1 METEFHRIQEQID
14 RQNKNIEAFQNENR
28 WLKRILFPVGV
39 LSFLSI
45 GSFLWSTDITVPH
58 TFSSGTLIQASSI
71 NSNFSTIYS
80 HSNQLSDN
88 ISTLQQIT
96 PPVGSIVPSMLNEN
110 QFKAQVG
117 DPSTF
122 SSSSSKWTLADGRAI
137 SGSAYSTITSQSN
150 APDLRGM
157 FLRGLNAGRSDDKQD
172 PDGGSRSIGHYQE
185 DQVKSHNHANGTYN
199 QLMRPHQGSA
209 SDTVTGADWN
219 PGAGDEPDVISSDPI
234 LSFGGAETRPRN
246 IAVNYYIRIN

>member
-1 METEFHRIQEQID
+1 METEFQRIQEQID

-45 GSFLWSTDITVPH
+45 GSFLWSSDITVPH

>member
-1 METEFHRIQEQID
+1 METEFQRIQEQID

-28 WLKRILFPVGV
+28 WLKRILLPVGV
-39 LSFLSI
+39 LSLLSI
-45 GSFLWSTDITVPH
+45 GSFLWSSDITVPH

-88 ISTLQQIT
+88 LSTLQQIT

-110 QFKAQVG
+110 QFKAQIG

-137 SGSAYSTITSQSN
+137 SGSTYSTVTSQPN

-157 FLRGLNAGRSDDKQD
+157 FLRGLNAGRSDGNQD
-172 PDGGSRSIGHYQE
+172 PEGGSRTIGNYQA
-185 DQVKSHNHANGTYN
+185 DQVRSHNHNNGSFDRLMIANGLYTTN
-199 QLMRPHQGSA
+199 GAVDNTGPPEVNLFTSA
-209 SDTVTGADWN
+209 TINA
-219 PGAGDEPDVISSDPI
+219 
-234 LSFGGAETRPRN
+234 FGGTETRPRN

>member
-1 METEFHRIQEQID
+1 METEFQRIQEQID

-28 WLKRILFPVGV
+28 WLKRILLPVGV
-39 LSFLSI
+39 LSLLSI
-45 GSFLWSTDITVPH
+45 GSFLWSSDITVPH

-88 ISTLQQIT
+88 LSTLQQIT

-137 SGSAYSTITSQSN
+137 SGSTYSTVASQPN

-157 FLRGLNAGRSDDKQD
+157 FLRGLNAGRSDGNQD
-172 PDGGSRSIGHYQE
+172 PEGGSRTIGNYQA
-185 DQVKSHNHANGTYN
+185 DQVRSHNHNNGSFDRLMIANGLYTTN
-199 QLMRPHQGSA
+199 GAVDNTGPPEVNLFTSA
-209 SDTVTGADWN
+209 TINA
-219 PGAGDEPDVISSDPI
+219 
-234 LSFGGAETRPRN
+234 FGGTETRPRN

>member
-1 METEFHRIQEQID
+1 METEFQRIQEQID

-45 GSFLWSTDITVPH
+45 GSFLWSSDITVPH

-88 ISTLQQIT
+88 LSTLRQIT

-137 SGSAYSTITSQSN
+137 PGSAYSTVTSQPN

-157 FLRGLNAGRSDDKQD
+157 FLRGLNVGRSDGKQD
-172 PDGGSRSIGHYQE
+172 PEGGSRSIGHYQA
-185 DQVKSHNHANGTYN
+185 DMVITHNHKNGSYDRLMKADGYSTMGGGVDNTFNGLEVNLYN
-199 QLMRPHQGSA
+199 SA
-209 SDTVTGADWN
+209 IIQ
-219 PGAGDEPDVISSDPI
+219 PY
-234 LSFGGAETRPRN
+234 GGTETRPKN

>member
-1 METEFHRIQEQID
+1 MGTEFHRIQEQID
-14 RQNKNIEAFQNENR
+14 RQNKKIEAFQNENR
-28 WLKRILFPVGV
+28 LLKRILFPVGV
-39 LSFLSI
+39 LSLLSI
-45 GSFLWSTDITVPH
+45 GSFLWSSDITVPH

-157 FLRGLNAGRSDDKQD
+157 FLRGLNAGRSDGKQD
-172 PDGGSRSIGHYQE
+172 PEGSSRSIGNYQA
-185 DQVKSHNHANGTYN
+185 DQVRSHNHNNGSFNRLMYVNGYN
-199 QLMRPHQGSA
+199 TMGGGIDYTNNGLEVNLYTSA
-209 SDTVTGADWN
+209 IIQ
-219 PGAGDEPDVISSDPI
+219 PY
-234 LSFGGAETRPRN
+234 GGTETRPRN

>member
-1 METEFHRIQEQID
+1 METEFQRIQEQID

-28 WLKRILFPVGV
+28 WLKRILFPLGV
-39 LSFLSI
+39 LSLLSI
-45 GSFLWSTDITVPH
+45 GSFLWSSDITVPH

-88 ISTLQQIT
+88 ISNLQQIT

-110 QFKAQVG
+110 QFKAQIG

-137 SGSAYSTITSQSN
+137 SGSAYSTVTSQPN

-157 FLRGLNAGRSDDKQD
+157 FLRGLNAGRSDGNQD
-172 PDGGSRSIGHYQE
+172 PEGGSRTIGNYQA
-185 DQVKSHNHANGTYN
+185 DQVRSHNHNNGSFDRLMIANGLYTTN
-199 QLMRPHQGSA
+199 GAVDNTGPPEVNLFTSA
-209 SDTVTGADWN
+209 TINA
-219 PGAGDEPDVISSDPI
+219 
-234 LSFGGAETRPRN
+234 FGGTETRPRN

>member
-1 METEFHRIQEQID
+1 
-14 RQNKNIEAFQNENR
+14 
-28 WLKRILFPVGV
+28 
-39 LSFLSI
+39 
-45 GSFLWSTDITVPH
+45 VPH

-88 ISTLQQIT
+88 ISNLQQIT

-137 SGSAYSTITSQSN
+137 PGSAYSTVTSQPN

-157 FLRGLNAGRSDDKQD
+157 FLRGLNVGRSDGKQD
-172 PDGGSRSIGHYQE
+172 PEGGSRSIGHYQA
-185 DQVKSHNHANGTYN
+185 DMVITHNHKNGSYDRLMKADGYSTMGGGVDNTFNGLEVNLYN
-199 QLMRPHQGSA
+199 SA
-209 SDTVTGADWN
+209 IIQ
-219 PGAGDEPDVISSDPI
+219 PY
-234 LSFGGAETRPRN
+234 GGTETRPKN

>member
-1 METEFHRIQEQID
+1 METEFQRIQEQID

-28 WLKRILFPVGV
+28 WLKRILFPFGV
-39 LSFLSI
+39 LSLLSI
-45 GSFLWSTDITVPH
+45 GSYLWSSDITVPH

-137 SGSAYSTITSQSN
+137 SGSTYSTVTSQST

-157 FLRGLNAGRSDDKQD
+157 FLRGLNAGRSDGNQD
-172 PDGGSRSIGHYQE
+172 PDGGSRTIGNYQA
-185 DQVKSHNHANGTYN
+185 DQVKSHNHNNGNYDR
-199 QLMRPHQGSA
+199 L
-209 SDTVTGADWN
+209 
-219 PGAGDEPDVISSDPI
+219 VISNGVNTASGGLDPTPAPEFNLWDSRNI
-234 LSFGGAETRPRN
+234 LPAGGAESRPRN

>member
-1 METEFHRIQEQID
+1 METEFQRIQEQID
-14 RQNKNIEAFQNENR
+14 RQNKKIEAFQNENR
-28 WLKRILFPVGV
+28 LLKRILFPLGV
-39 LSFLSI
+39 LSLLSI
-45 GSFLWSTDITVPH
+45 GSFLWSSDITVPH

-209 SDTVTGADWN
+209 NDTVTGADSN
-219 PGAGDEPDVISSDPI
+219 TGAGDEPDVISSDPI

>member
-1 METEFHRIQEQID
+1 METEFQRIQEQID

-28 WLKRILFPVGV
+28 WLKRILFPLGV
-39 LSFLSI
+39 LSLLSI
-45 GSFLWSTDITVPH
+45 GSFLWSSDITVPH

-88 ISTLQQIT
+88 ISNLQQIT

-110 QFKAQVG
+110 QFKAQIG

-137 SGSAYSTITSQSN
+137 SGSAYSTVTSQPN

-157 FLRGLNAGRSDDKQD
+157 FLRGLNAGRSDGKQD
-172 PDGGSRSIGHYQE
+172 PEGGSRFVGNYQA
-185 DQVKSHNHANGTYN
+185 DQFNLHNHADGSYN
-199 QLMRPHQGSA
+199 RILKIDGNF
-209 SDTVTGADWN
+209 TGATHDYS
-219 PGAGDEPDVISSDPI
+219 ATEPNLIHSGTLQNS
-234 LSFGGAETRPRN
+234 GGTETRPKN

>member
-1 METEFHRIQEQID
+1 METEFQRIQEQID
-14 RQNKNIEAFQNENR
+14 RQNKNIVAFQNENR

-39 LSFLSI
+39 LSLLSI
-45 GSFLWSTDITVPH
+45 GSFLWSSDITVPH

-137 SGSAYSTITSQSN
+137 SGSTYSTVTNQSN

-157 FLRGLNAGRSDDKQD
+157 FLRGLNSDRNDGKQD
-172 PDGGSRSIGHYQE
+172 PEGGTRSIGDYQA
-185 DQVKSHNHANGTYN
+185 DQVKSHNHNNGSFDRLMIANNVNTTNGAVDNTGPPEVN
-199 QLMRPHQGSA
+199 LFTSA
-209 SDTVTGADWN
+209 TINA
-219 PGAGDEPDVISSDPI
+219 
-234 LSFGGAETRPRN
+234 FGGTETRPRN